1 MDEAILSSD
10 RSVSDV
16 RDLSARQQGL
26 QTSFIMNENR
36 VNSARDAAV
45 AAKDL
50 VQMQIDHLV
59 SFENLASQFV
69 RRRAAQMRSS
79 TNLTPSSRMLA
90 QVSR

>member
-16 RDLSARQQGL
+16 RDLSARQQSL
-26 QTSFIMNENR
+26 QTGFIMNENR

-50 VQMQIDHLV
+50 VMKYIFYYPLIFIPR
-59 SFENLASQFV
+59 SF
-69 RRRAAQMRSS
+69 
-79 TNLTPSSRMLA
+79 
-90 QVSR
+90 

>member
-16 RDLSARQQGL
+16 RDLSARQQSL
-26 QTSFIMNENR
+26 QTGFIMNENR

-50 VQMQIDHLV
+50 VIKYLYYPSPFFIPR
-59 SFENLASQFV
+59 SF
-69 RRRAAQMRSS
+69 
-79 TNLTPSSRMLA
+79 
-90 QVSR
+90 

>member
-16 RDLSARQQGL
+16 RDLSARQQSL
-26 QTSFIMNENR
+26 QTGFIMNENR

-50 VQMQIDHLV
+50 VKM
-59 SFENLASQFV
+59 FV
-69 RRRAAQMRSS
+69 FLYAII
-79 TNLTPSSRMLA
+79 
-90 QVSR
+90 